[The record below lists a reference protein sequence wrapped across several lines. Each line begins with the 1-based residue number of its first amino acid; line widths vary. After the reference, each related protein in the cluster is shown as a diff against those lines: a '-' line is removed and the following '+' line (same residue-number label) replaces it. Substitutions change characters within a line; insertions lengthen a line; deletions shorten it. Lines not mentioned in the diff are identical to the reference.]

1 MLARRHKNSGRQNIG
16 RRFASHR
23 QWIRGHV
30 CAVAN
35 DECAGM
41 IECAHV
47 EGSGTGGMG
56 MKADDVFTI
65 PLCHTHHALRHSM
78 GWRTFDKAHG
88 LDALG
93 LARELAAR
101 SPHIQRAA
109 REAGYSI
116 EGDEHE

>member
-1 MLARRHKNSGRQNIG
+1 MLQRRHRNSGKVNIG

-23 QWIRGHV
+23 QFVRGFE
-30 CAVAN
+30 CAVAGPDCSGN
-35 DECAGM
+35 

-56 MKADDVFTI
+56 MKADDWATI
-65 PLCHTHHALRHSM
+65 PLCHGHHAERHRI
-78 GWRTFDKAHG
+78 GWRTFDQRHG

-93 LARELAAR
+93 LAKQLAAR

-109 REAGYSI
+109 REAGYLQ
-116 EGDEHE
+116 EDDDNE

>member
-1 MLARRHKNSGRQNIG
+1 MLLRRHKNSGRQNIG
-16 RRFASHR
+16 RRFSGHR

-30 CAVAN
+30 CAVAGPDCEGN
-35 DECAGM
+35 

-65 PLCHTHHALRHSM
+65 PLCHGHHAERHRV
-78 GWRTFDKAHG
+78 GWRTFDARHR

-93 LARELAAR
+93 LAKELAAR

-109 REAGYSI
+109 REAGYQV
-116 EGDEHE
+116 EDAEA